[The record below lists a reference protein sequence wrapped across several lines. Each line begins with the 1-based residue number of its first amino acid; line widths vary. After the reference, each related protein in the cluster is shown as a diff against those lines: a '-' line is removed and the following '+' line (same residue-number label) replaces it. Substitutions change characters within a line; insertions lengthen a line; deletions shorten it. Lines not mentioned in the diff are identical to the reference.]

1 MTKEDDM
8 TDSPKSTRRYILA
21 ALAWVPLAM
30 VAGTPARAGFSTMSG
45 PSEAGPGETVSV
57 RTARGNIYAKM
68 TIVNRGPGAAEVAI
82 ESWNYSG
89 SVTVAAGDSVTLTEI
104 FGDRWTRV
112 TNRSGAATI
121 SIVTA
126 LSSSASKGAK

>member
-1 MTKEDDM
+1 MTA
-8 TDSPKSTRRYILA
+8 SPQSTRRHILA
-21 ALAWVPLAM
+21 MFAWAPLVM
-30 VAGTPARAGFSTMSG
+30 FAGAPARAGFSTMSW

-57 RTARGNIYAKM
+57 RTARGNRYAKM
-68 TIVNRGPGAAEVAI
+68 TIVNRGPGAAEIVV

-112 TNRSGAATI
+112 TNRSGSAAI
-121 SIVTA
+121 SITTE
-126 LSSSASKGAK
+126 LSRGASKGAK

>member
-1 MTKEDDM
+1 MTAL
-8 TDSPKSTRRYILA
+8 PQSTRRHILA
-21 ALAWVPLAM
+21 TLAWAPL
-30 VAGTPARAGFSTMSG
+30 VIFAGASARAGFSTLRD

-57 RTARGNIYAKM
+57 RTARGNNYAKM
-68 TIVNRGPGAAEVAI
+68 TIANRGPGAAEVAI

-121 SIVTA
+121 SIATELPA
-126 LSSSASKGAK
+126 GASKGAK

>member
-1 MTKEDDM
+1 MTA
-8 TDSPKSTRRYILA
+8 SPKTTRRHILA
-21 ALAWVPLAM
+21 ALAWAPLAM
-30 VAGTPARAGFSTMSG
+30 FSGAPARAGFSTMSW
-45 PSEAGPGETVSV
+45 PSDAGPGETVSV
-57 RTARGNIYAKM
+57 RTARGNNYAKL

-112 TNRSGAATI
+112 TNRGGAATI
-121 SIVTA
+121 SIATE
-126 LSSSASKGAK
+126 LPTGASKGAK

>member
-1 MTKEDDM
+1 MT
-8 TDSPKSTRRYILA
+8 TLPQSTRRHILA
-21 ALAWVPLAM
+21 TLAWAPL
-30 VAGTPARAGFSTMSG
+30 VIFAGASARAGFSTLRD

-121 SIVTA
+121 SVTTE
-126 LSSSASKGAK
+126 LPTGASKGAK